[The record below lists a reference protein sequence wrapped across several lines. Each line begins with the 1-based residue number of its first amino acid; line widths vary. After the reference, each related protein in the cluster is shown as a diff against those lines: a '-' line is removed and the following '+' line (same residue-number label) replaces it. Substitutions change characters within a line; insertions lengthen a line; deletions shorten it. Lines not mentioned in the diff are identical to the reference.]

1 MTQTNSKPRVKQD
14 TLGNEGLK
22 FLYGQFESKEVTL
35 QDFRITCLQLIEQS
49 AGKRSTK
56 DKFIQLINTAKSKQD
71 MVVKVNNYMLA
82 GQGLGV

>member
-1 MTQTNSKPRVKQD
+1 MTQASSKPRIKQD
-14 TLGNEGLK
+14 NLGNEGLK

-35 QDFRITCLQLIEQS
+35 QDFRTTCLQLIEQS
-49 AGKRSTK
+49 TGKRTTK